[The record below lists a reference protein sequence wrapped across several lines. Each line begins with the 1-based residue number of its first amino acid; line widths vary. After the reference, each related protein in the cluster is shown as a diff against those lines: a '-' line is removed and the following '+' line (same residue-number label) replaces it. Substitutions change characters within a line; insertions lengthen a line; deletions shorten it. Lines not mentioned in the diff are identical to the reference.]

1 MQCSDLNASKWQ
13 WKQGCVFL
21 SISIFKI
28 GESVLVFL
36 QPMGKVCFTAALL
49 LLYDHS
55 LSGTVFCFFN
65 NTKFL
70 FWLEVVQAVQVFF
83 FFFFVNRLQQEQDQT
98 VPRKRLLPCSD
109 WQQHLQPVMFLL
121 PRKCNV
127 LTSFFQQWVACPTH
141 AGNYFRK
148 ESFLLSSQ

>member
-1 MQCSDLNASKWQ
+1 M
-13 WKQGCVFL
+13 FL

-70 FWLEVVQAVQVFF
+70 FWPEVVQAVQVFF
-83 FFFFVNRLQQEQDQT
+83 FFFL
-98 VPRKRLLPCSD
+98 
-109 WQQHLQPVMFLL
+109 
-121 PRKCNV
+121 
-127 LTSFFQQWVACPTH
+127 
-141 AGNYFRK
+141 
-148 ESFLLSSQ
+148 